1 MFTSVKRVVSLQAIS
16 CISSSECH
24 PTQVKKRQQ
33 KEMSNKLGEE
43 THSKAFFGRKTITM
57 KTKAKIVTNDR
68 SHQGTSL

>member
-1 MFTSVKRVVSLQAIS
+1 MFASVKRVVSLKAIS

-43 THSKAFFGRKTITM
+43 THSKALFGRKTITM
-57 KTKAKIVTNDR
+57 KTKAKTI
-68 SHQGTSL
+68 TSNNFVFV